1 MTQPSAALSGTLFAL
16 VSATLY
22 GANIA
27 YARLASFAGVS
38 GPTLVFYRVF
48 IMLALVGVAALA
60 LRRTLAL
67 PREERGVM
75 LVTGIATA
83 GVGLFYLSSVAFIP
97 VTVAVVVFY
106 TFPILIVLASPFV
119 EGTRLTAPILGIA
132 ALALTGVVLVVGPAF
147 HGLDWRGLALAMAAS
162 VATATQFFAAARF
175 RRTGVFAKVF
185 WIHLLILPV
194 TFVIGL
200 ATTSLHGPENLTL
213 APLAV
218 AMTVGGYVFGF
229 VLQFLA
235 LARISALVAGI
246 VYCLEPVIAALTST
260 LVLGEGLAG
269 IQFVGGALVL
279 AAILLNVVLDQRRAA
294 VTRAAETVPETT
306 P

>member
-1 MTQPSAALSGTLFAL
+1 MTHSPAALTGTAFAL

-48 IMLALVGVAALA
+48 IMLALVAVAALA
-60 LRRTLAL
+60 MRRTIAM

-75 LVTGIATA
+75 LVTGLAIAC
-83 GVGLFYLSSVAFIP
+83 VGLFYLSSVAFIP

-119 EGTRLTAPILGIA
+119 EGTRLTSPILGIA
-132 ALALTGVVLVVGPAF
+132 GMALAGVVLVVGPAF
-147 HGLDWRGLALAMAAS
+147 HGLDWRGLALALAAS
-162 VATATQFFAAARF
+162 LATATQFFAAARF

-194 TFVIGL
+194 TFLVGV
-200 ATTSLHGPENLTL
+200 ATGSLHGPQNLAL

-218 AMTVGGYVFGF
+218 AMTVGGYVIGF

-246 VYCLEPVIAALTST
+246 VYCAEPVVAALTST
-260 LVLGEGLAG
+260 LVLGEGLEG
-269 IQFVGGALVL
+269 IQFLGGALVL
-279 AAILLNVVLDQRRAA
+279 AAIVLNVMHDQRRAA
-294 VTRAAETVPETT
+294 AARLASLREAAP
-306 P
+306 

>member
-1 MTQPSAALSGTLFAL
+1 MTHSPAALTGTLFAL

-60 LRRTLAL
+60 VRRTIAF

-119 EGTRLTAPILGIA
+119 EGTRLTAPILG
-132 ALALTGVVLVVGPAF
+132 
-147 HGLDWRGLALAMAAS
+147 
-162 VATATQFFAAARF
+162 
-175 RRTGVFAKVF
+175 
-185 WIHLLILPV
+185 
-194 TFVIGL
+194 
-200 ATTSLHGPENLTL
+200 
-213 APLAV
+213 
-218 AMTVGGYVFGF
+218 
-229 VLQFLA
+229 
-235 LARISALVAGI
+235 
-246 VYCLEPVIAALTST
+246 
-260 LVLGEGLAG
+260 
-269 IQFVGGALVL
+269 
-279 AAILLNVVLDQRRAA
+279 
-294 VTRAAETVPETT
+294 
-306 P
+306 

>member
-279 AAILLNVVLDQRRAA
+279 AAILLNVVLDQPRAA